1 MPVRIPLVSGLTALA
16 ALLLPLPGAA
26 LSVESE
32 SLSVDSAEQTTQ
44 PSSKREPDPIP
55 PLAAPVSDAESMQ
68 RVPDDLLQRLGLQ
81 LVLDRQHR
89 QLLVLHDGVLT
100 RRFPA
105 AVGTVGWETPAGR
118 FRVMQKVKK
127 PVWTHPVN
135 GKKLGPED
143 ETNPLGSRWIGFY
156 RDCKGREGWDGEQYL
171 DIDGCTVAGF
181 HGTPYRWTVGRAVS
195 HGCVRLYEEN
205 VQEVFE
211 LVRVGTPVTV
221 LP

>member
-1 MPVRIPLVSGLTALA
+1 MPARIPLVSGLTALA
-16 ALLLPLPGAA
+16 AGLLLLPGGA
-26 LSVESE
+26 LSVETE
-32 SLSVDSAEQTTQ
+32 PTNDASAT
-44 PSSKREPDPIP
+44 PSTKREPDPIP
-55 PLAAPVSDAESMQ
+55 PLAAAVSDAESMQ

-143 ETNPLGSRWIGFY
+143 ESNPLGSRWIGFY

-205 VQEVFE
+205 VQEIFE